1 MDMTFDPIETS
12 LFPTEPLLPNQGG
25 FEFPLDVA
33 ADTSPIPQES
43 ISLDQAL
50 SSDARAHQPVIART
64 GVLYVDADNQL
75 PLCAGALVET
85 CRLDLA
91 VGVLRAVIAG
101 NDSGRQVAKW
111 AEALRARIEDIAIHP
126 LNVPTRKEA
135 ADLALV
141 MELGANLKDHIAWR
155 DLVIIVSRD
164 DFLIGAA
171 ERARSLG
178 CACII
183 AYGSGPPVNP
193 KETSLP
199 TLLLPIPDKGTPAS
213 AAPRPLPSMAPP
225 PVAGSP
231 EKTALTASQI
241 LAKVRAELPQQPDG
255 GYAPGPLGSFL
266 AKLGLKAKARKQFL
280 SETRGVRTL
289 GSGPDKRYLFSD

>member
-1 MDMTFDPIETS
+1 MEMTFDPIETS
-12 LFPTEPLLPNQGG
+12 LFPAEPLLPNHGSFG
-25 FEFPLDVA
+25 FGQDVA
-33 ADTSPIPQES
+33 ADTNPLPDASM
-43 ISLDQAL
+43 SLDQAP
-50 SSDARAHQPVIART
+50 SSDARAHQTVAART

-101 NDSGRQVAKW
+101 NDSGRQVDKW
-111 AEALRARIEDIAIHP
+111 AEALRAGVEDIAIQP
-126 LNVPTRKEA
+126 VIVPTRKEA

-141 MELGANLKDHIAWR
+141 MELGANLKDHIALR

-183 AYGSGPPVNP
+183 AYGSGAPVNP
-193 KETSLP
+193 RETSLP
-199 TLLLPIPDKGTPAS
+199 TLLLPMPDKGTPAS
-213 AAPRPLPSMAPP
+213 AAFRPLPSMASS

-231 EKTALTASQI
+231 DQNALMASQI
-241 LAKVRAELPQQPDG
+241 LAKVRAELPQLPGG

-266 AKLGLKAKARKQFL
+266 AKLGLNAKARKQFL
-280 SETRGVRTL
+280 AESRGVRTL
-289 GSGPDKRYLFSD
+289 GSGADKRYLFSD